1 MNNENVLPG
10 FDAEP
15 MARNPSLL
23 ADPAFLETIRQQ
35 MLRFATLQL
44 SDASLAEDA
53 VQEALIGAL
62 NNVKSFGGRSAIK
75 TWVFAILKNKIAD
88 VLRQKQRTIDASS
101 LMRDDEE
108 EEDFSVLFDSKGFW
122 QADERPVAWGDP
134 EESLK
139 DVQFWRIFEI
149 CLDNLPGQQAR
160 VFMMRE
166 FVGLE
171 SDEICKEAGMTVSNL
186 NVTLHRARLRLREC
200 LENRW
205 FLKGEKYA

>member
-44 SDASLAEDA
+44 SDPSLAEDA